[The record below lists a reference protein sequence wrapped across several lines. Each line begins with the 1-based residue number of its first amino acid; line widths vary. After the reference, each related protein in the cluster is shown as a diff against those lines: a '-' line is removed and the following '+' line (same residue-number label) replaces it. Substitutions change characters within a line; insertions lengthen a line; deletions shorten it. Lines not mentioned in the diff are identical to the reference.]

1 MDLPFVSA
9 SLGVKIA
16 DLRKIESQ
24 LFQLD
29 VKSNDELVNFLNHLQ
44 IGGSVEAKDLE
55 TLLLEVEKH
64 FFGELLELFDE
75 DGYHYLDLAF
85 ADEILTLLNLKLHE
99 LSFDEKFKKYD
110 YLHLSLKDL
119 LAEEGSLK
127 DNYRS
132 ILQEVENASL
142 NDPRASEALL
152 VKVYYDDLRKRFK
165 NNPYLLAKEYALNTR
180 TLLRAARFKFSFE
193 DYASELLGDDV
204 LKEKYQGFY
213 LLDLNQLEMTLKE
226 KVEPAIGELFHNMLK
241 DTKSADHYVDLYL
254 ENKISDL
261 LFSDEVVDL
270 LIVYMMISKRI
281 VKYLK
286 KVAYQVDDYE

>member
-165 NNPYLLAKEYALNTR
+165 KNPYLLAKEYALNTR

>member
-55 TLLLEVEKH
+55 TLLLEVEKR
-64 FFGELLELFDE
+64 FFGELLEIFDE

>member
-180 TLLRAARFKFSFE
+180 TLLRAVRFKFSFE